1 MTSRWWVYQ
10 SERFP
15 IFRHGFLMATVC
27 FGALVYSLRARGNYE
42 FPDVDTLL
50 IAFVSTFIFFL
61 QLRIADEFKD
71 YDDDLAYRPYRPV
84 QRGLVLLSDL
94 RRIALAAAAIQILI
108 VLWISPR
115 LLLPLFLVWAYMLL
129 MTKEFFVH
137 NWIKRRPVIYLLSHM
152 LIMPLIYFYIT
163 ACDWKAADAAIPGD
177 LVWLL
182 GMGFFNGI
190 VIEIGRKIRSPQDEE
205 QGVETY
211 SALWG
216 PARATLVWIGALL
229 ATMLFAL
236 IAAHKIHFTA
246 PMAWLLA
253 VSILAAFMGAAR
265 FLHNPVRGSGKLI
278 EHISGIWTLM
288 LHLGMA
294 SAFFSIPQSANQ
306 F

>member
-1 MTSRWWVYQ
+1 MANRWWLYQ
-10 SERFP
+10 RERFP
-15 IFRHGFLMATVC
+15 IFQHGFLIAAVS
-27 FGALVYSLRARGNYE
+27 FAALVFSLRARSNFE
-42 FPDVDTLL
+42 LPDVDTLL
-50 IAFVSTFIFFL
+50 VALVSTVIFFL

-71 YDDDLAYRPYRPV
+71 YEDDLAYRPYRPV
-84 QRGLVLLSDL
+84 QRGLVLLSEL
-94 RRIALAAAAIQILI
+94 RRIAFAGAGIQILL

-115 LLLPLFLVWAYMLL
+115 LLLPLFLVWTYMLL

-137 NWIKRRPVIYLLSHM
+137 KWLKRRPVIYLLSHM

-163 ACDWKAADAAIPGD
+163 ACDWKAADEAIPHD

-190 VIEIGRKIRSPQDEE
+190 VIEIGRKIRSPEDEE

-216 PARATLVWIGALL
+216 PARATLLWIGALL

-236 IAAHKIHFTA
+236 IAANKIHFTA

-253 VSILAAFMGAAR
+253 VSILGALMGAAR
-265 FLHNPVRGSGKLI
+265 ILHNPVRGSGKLI

-288 LHLGMA
+288 LHLGMGSA
-294 SAFFSIPQSANQ
+294 SLSIP
-306 F
+306 